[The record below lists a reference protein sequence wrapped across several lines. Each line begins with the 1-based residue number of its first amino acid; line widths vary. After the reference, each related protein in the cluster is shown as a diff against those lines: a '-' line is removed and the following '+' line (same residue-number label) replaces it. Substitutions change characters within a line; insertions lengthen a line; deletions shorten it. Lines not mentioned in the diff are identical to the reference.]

1 MVVPTAAHLTSAASM
16 SELRGAPA
24 TRHRG
29 TGVGRGGDRK
39 WRSWTSV
46 LREVEPASWKKTG
59 RKHGSMR
66 YFEPAWLGHP
76 LIGRGTFRVL
86 EDGGSLMNGTSWLD
100 PEWCCLHL
108 KGNLPK
114 AGATPICFAF
124 TWRVPSTGGPVL
136 RWLLLGNMSPI
147 FADCGLVEFPT
158 ELLKSENVL
167 LKHPKN
173 RVSSNQ
179 KI

>member
-1 MVVPTAAHLTSAASM
+1 MEVLDFGFEGGGASFM
-16 SELRGAPA
+16 E
-24 TRHRG
+24 
-29 TGVGRGGDRK
+29 
-39 WRSWTSV
+39 
-46 LREVEPASWKKTG
+46 KKTG

-100 PEWCCLHL
+100 PEWSCLHL

-114 AGATPICFAF
+114 TVAPPICFAF
-124 TWRVPSTGGPVL
+124 TSRVPSTGGPVL
-136 RWLLLGNMSPI
+136 RWLLLGSMSPM
-147 FADCGLVEFPT
+147 FAGCGLVVEFRS
-158 ELLKSENVL
+158 ELLKSENVP
-167 LKHPKN
+167 LKQPKN
-173 RVSSNQ
+173 RVSSNL